1 MSNED
6 RTSNES
12 RSKEKCCDTSSCGP
26 QCIAE
31 MMARCCGKVTGMKS
45 QEMSAVMARCC
56 ENMSGADDCRSMMR
70 EMMQR
75 MCGGSAKQSKKQ

>member
-12 RSKEKCCDTSSCGP
+12 RSKEKCCDMSSCGP
-26 QCIAE
+26 QGIAE
-31 MMARCCGKVTGMKS
+31 MMARCCDGVTGEKHH
-45 QEMSAVMARCC
+45 EMSAMMPGCC

-75 MCGGSAKQSKKQ
+75 MCGGSAKQSEKQ